1 MNQLFGLQH
10 RGGLAPL
17 RPFEGQFAIGPERI
31 DDPDVLVKYLSWF
44 HDCKVKKK
52 SPNLQIL
59 LKKIGSCLCCML
71 HVAKSILKNR
81 CRKEKC
87 IIINLIYIIYIL

>member
-1 MNQLFGLQH
+1 
-10 RGGLAPL
+10 L

-59 LKKIGSCLCCML
+59 LKKIGCLT
-71 HVAKSILKNR
+71 LKNVES
-81 CRKEKC
+81 KTTFKDGEK
-87 IIINLIYIIYIL
+87 